1 MCPLQG
7 QQVSATVIHKNKN
20 KNMQCKL
27 WESISPEE
35 RSNIEETIDMYFLQ
49 EVQFQFIFKKVI
61 SGIVNKKF

>member
-7 QQVSATVIHKNKN
+7 QQVSATVIHKK
-20 KNMQCKL
+20 KSRQCKL